1 MSDSE
6 SKEKQEQITV
16 EEGDPL
22 YHVSYVQTWENYH
35 RMDRELYLQ
44 KVWQLSTSSFT
55 ICIIIGTIFMA
66 AEKLQ
71 LFGWICYFAAILFLV
86 GIPLAWKNGSRSQF
100 RRAKIRDDMEW
111 DYAFYKDSFKVNSRN
126 TAATRKYSNLFNI
139 VEGEE
144 DIYLLLGKNIS
155 MPVPRDHGE
164 RDEFLLSLGK
174 KRVKDKISPI
184 LCYLAVISGIL
195 LAFFG
200 ITQERLPAR
209 WLLQTWV
216 YVICSLTPFVLTITT
231 VLAGISW
238 NLYRIPSVQNVAG
251 RIALR
256 VLSVLLCGFI
266 VLGLGFL
273 DFLFILGR
281 YPVKQNE
288 NGTYTEHVDDSY
300 MPYEYYLYQPQ
311 GPFFLRYIRP
321 MSDSGDVD
329 PTISESEWY
338 DRIDQE
344 SDVDTESTDWETQD
358 DASSNSEV
366 SENDAD
372 SATSQESSQ
381 DSESEQIR
389 EGALEIF
396 DQYFA
401 AEGSTF
407 QEGYTAKGDTYF
419 VLNENDSDITY
430 LQYDRDSQNGNCG
443 LYVLFKASKSSD
455 GSWSPSDAQMQNT
468 YAYEYS
474 TGAIV
479 ESGKTDWSDAGSEEY
494 QNLTGEP

>member
-1 MSDSE
+1 
-6 SKEKQEQITV
+6 
-16 EEGDPL
+16 
-22 YHVSYVQTWENYH
+22 
-35 RMDRELYLQ
+35 
-44 KVWQLSTSSFT
+44 
-55 ICIIIGTIFMA
+55 
-66 AEKLQ
+66 
-71 LFGWICYFAAILFLV
+71 
-86 GIPLAWKNGSRSQF
+86 
-100 RRAKIRDDMEW
+100 
-111 DYAFYKDSFKVNSRN
+111 
-126 TAATRKYSNLFNI
+126 
-139 VEGEE
+139 
-144 DIYLLLGKNIS
+144 
-155 MPVPRDHGE
+155 
-164 RDEFLLSLGK
+164 
-174 KRVKDKISPI
+174 
-184 LCYLAVISGIL
+184 
-195 LAFFG
+195 
-200 ITQERLPAR
+200 
-209 WLLQTWV
+209 
-216 YVICSLTPFVLTITT
+216 
-231 VLAGISW
+231 
-238 NLYRIPSVQNVAG
+238 
-251 RIALR
+251 
-256 VLSVLLCGFI
+256 
-266 VLGLGFL
+266 
-273 DFLFILGR
+273 
-281 YPVKQNE
+281 
-288 NGTYTEHVDDSY
+288 
-300 MPYEYYLYQPQ
+300 
-311 GPFFLRYIRP
+311 

-358 DASSNSEV
+358 DVSSNSEV
-366 SENDAD
+366 SANDAD